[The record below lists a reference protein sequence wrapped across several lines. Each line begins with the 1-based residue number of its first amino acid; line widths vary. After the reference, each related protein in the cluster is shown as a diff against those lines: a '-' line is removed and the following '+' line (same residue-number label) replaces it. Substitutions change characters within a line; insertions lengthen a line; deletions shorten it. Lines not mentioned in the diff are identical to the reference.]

1 MINWTWSVVVAMTAA
16 DVVLHNQI
24 LEPGKAMGQAY

>member
-1 MINWTWSVVVAMTAA
+1 VVVVMTAA

-24 LEPGKAMGQAY
+24 SEAGKAMGQAY